1 MQDLIKSGKNLFSLL
16 HLLCLILFFCPRT
29 LFSQENI
36 VTDSLN
42 ALLKQSKNKTDILN
56 SLAAECQYISPAR
69 SLMLSSEALET
80 SKKEKNEKGE
90 AYACY
95 YIASNYLSLGQ
106 YDTCLKM
113 LDRSETLFRK
123 LNNIEGLLHISNA
136 RANLRYL
143 QGNLDDALQ
152 QFQDNLLNSEKNNL
166 PRIRIS
172 ALTNIGRINWL
183 RGKTA
188 TALSYYNE
196 ALQKCDSVKTPY
208 MQGMIHLLTG
218 IVYQDLGYYELAASK
233 ILSSIQIFERMN
245 YLTKLPYAYNYLG
258 SVYYEMQDD
267 DNAIN
272 YLRKASYG
280 LKQIGDDWGLAIS
293 QRFMGRAF
301 RRLKLQ
307 DSAEYYYRNSL
318 KLARKLNDRSGEI
331 SSMRFL
337 GEVFLDQGKGDS
349 AYILLNE
356 SLRKSMALKDMRE
369 RVNILYDL
377 GILNDRQNN
386 FIRSLSLLHNAG
398 YLADSLDLF
407 YENMLINK
415 QLAETYEKSGDL
427 KSSLKY
433 YKLYKSLN
441 DTVNSSEKRK
451 NVDELQ
457 LRYETEKKNNEIG
470 ALRMQQR
477 IQQVRLKNQRI
488 LGYSLGTVLILVI
501 AFIIVLWYNYRQKKK
516 ANEEKEILLK
526 EIHHRVKNNLQTI
539 SSLLSLQSFSIG
551 DDKVKDAVRESQER
565 VKSMALIHQMLYQQE
580 KLSEIDFGQYLQK
593 LVESIS
599 SGYHNPAARVSYHID
614 CDNARLD
621 IDTAIPLGLIA
632 NELLINAYKYAFNG
646 RNQGDIFISLV
657 RNNTNK
663 YLFRIKDNGIGLPG
677 HISIDK
683 AETLGLRL
691 VSLLVRQIKGN
702 IAFSTTGGTEFTIT
716 F

>member
-1 MQDLIKSGKNLFSLL
+1 
-16 HLLCLILFFCPRT
+16 
-29 LFSQENI
+29 
-36 VTDSLN
+36 
-42 ALLKQSKNKTDILN
+42 
-56 SLAAECQYISPAR
+56 
-69 SLMLSSEALET
+69 
-80 SKKEKNEKGE
+80 
-90 AYACY
+90 
-95 YIASNYLSLGQ
+95 
-106 YDTCLKM
+106 
-113 LDRSETLFRK
+113 
-123 LNNIEGLLHISNA
+123 
-136 RANLRYL
+136 
-143 QGNLDDALQ
+143 
-152 QFQDNLLNSEKNNL
+152 
-166 PRIRIS
+166 
-172 ALTNIGRINWL
+172 
-183 RGKTA
+183 
-188 TALSYYNE
+188 
-196 ALQKCDSVKTPY
+196 
-208 MQGMIHLLTG
+208 
-218 IVYQDLGYYELAASK
+218 
-233 ILSSIQIFERMN
+233 
-245 YLTKLPYAYNYLG
+245 
-258 SVYYEMQDD
+258 
-267 DNAIN
+267 
-272 YLRKASYG
+272 
-280 LKQIGDDWGLAIS
+280 
-293 QRFMGRAF
+293 MGRAF

-356 SLRKSMALKDMRE
+356 SLRKSLALKDMRE

-599 SGYHNPAARVSYHID
+599 SGYHNPATRVSYHID